1 MTTYAQIPVSQFAYL
16 LGELNKSTK
25 PPSFLIK
32 KKPGMGVLHM
42 IREAY
47 PDAGVITLNTVEE
60 GTMPEKML
68 RQALTQ
74 DHAEKMMIVDIDAPE
89 AKIEHELVCAMRSYM
104 DNGNRLIIVSSGDV
118 TVSEVI
124 ISRVLPTAVV

>member
-1 MTTYAQIPVSQFAYL
+1 MPTYAQIPVSRFAYL

-32 KKPGMGVLHM
+32 KLPGIGVLHM
-42 IREAY
+42 VRTAY
-47 PDAGVITLNTVEE
+47 PDAGVITLNTLET

-74 DHAEKMMIVDIDAPE
+74 NPEKVLIVDVDTDVATV
-89 AKIEHELVCAMRSYM
+89 EHELSCAMRDFI
-104 DNGNRLIIVSSGDV
+104 DNGNRLIIVSSG
-118 TVSEVI
+118 EVI
-124 ISRVLPTAVV
+124 VPDIVINRVLATAVF